1 MKKNLKHLLALCLT
15 LALVF
20 SLSACGQKADETPND
35 AQDDQQTEQEKFT
48 PANYSI
54 AALKGPT
61 AMGLVKLMKDSE
73 SGETTGNEY
82 TFTLAG
88 SADEVTPALLKG
100 ELDMACVPA
109 NLAAVLYNKTEGEI
123 EVLAVNTLGV
133 LYIVENGESVHSM
146 ADLKGKTIVA
156 AGKGSTPEYALRY
169 LLTENGIDPDNDVT
183 IDWKS
188 EHSECVAALA
198 SGQASVALLPQPFV
212 TVAQSKIEGLRMAL
226 DLNAEWDALD
236 NGSALITGVIVARR
250 AVVEENPAAVN
261 EFLKEYA
268 ASVDYVN
275 ANTADA
281 AALIGEYSIVDA
293 AVAEK
298 ALPYCN
304 IVCLTGADLL
314 EALPGYLEVLYNASP
329 AAVGGEMP
337 GAVPPPYFKE
347 RRDDHARKKAERAS
361 LGSRFLADR
370 LAACRDGTARGIPAR
385 RAAAPL
391 SRILARA
398 AHFAGGHGGVLV
410 RHRHV
415 EHAHSGRLFAFLR
428 AGSCAG
434 GAFRAVFARR
444 RAACAARGGG
454 QDRAG
459 GVVHHSGAYL
469 ALQPNAAAVHRG
481 ADGLPARVLKCA

>member
-15 LALVF
+15 IALVF
-20 SLSACGQKADETPND
+20 SLAACGQKADETPND
-35 AQDDQQTEQEKFT
+35 AQNDQQTEQEEFT
-48 PANYSI
+48 PASYSI

-133 LYIVENGESVHSM
+133 LYIVENGESVKSM

-169 LLTENGIDPDNDVT
+169 LLTENGIDPDHDVT

-198 SGQASVALLPQPFV
+198 SGQASIALLPQPFV
-212 TVAQSKIEGLRMAL
+212 TVAQTKIEGLRMAL
-226 DLNAEWDALD
+226 DLTEEWNKLD
-236 NGSALITGVIVARR
+236 NGSGLITGVIVARR
-250 AVVEENPAAVN
+250 DVVEANPGAVDS
-261 EFLKEYA
+261 FLQDYA
-268 ASVDYVN
+268 ASVEWVN
-275 ANTADA
+275 GNTAEA
-281 AALIGEYSIVDA
+281 AALVGEYGIVDA

-304 IVCLTGADLL
+304 IVCLTGGEMKDKLSGYL
-314 EALPGYLEVLYNASP
+314 KVLSEAEPSSVGGTLPGDDFYY
-329 AAVGGEMP
+329 GG
-337 GAVPPPYFKE
+337 
-347 RRDDHARKKAERAS
+347 
-361 LGSRFLADR
+361 
-370 LAACRDGTARGIPAR
+370 
-385 RAAAPL
+385 
-391 SRILARA
+391 
-398 AHFAGGHGGVLV
+398 
-410 RHRHV
+410 
-415 EHAHSGRLFAFLR
+415 
-428 AGSCAG
+428 
-434 GAFRAVFARR
+434 
-444 RAACAARGGG
+444 
-454 QDRAG
+454 
-459 GVVHHSGAYL
+459 
-469 ALQPNAAAVHRG
+469 
-481 ADGLPARVLKCA
+481 